1 MLHYLFGTLVAC
13 FMVLKDPLPTCAVPC
28 HVPRKKGR
36 YFFEVE
42 LHFGVESPQ
51 VGLLASHFEL
61 APRTADPHG
70 EQLVFFVQKY
80 KVKLMLNGY
89 EISWHQKEKHF
100 DKL

>member
-1 MLHYLFGTLVAC
+1 MLLSFWYVGFFVAC
-13 FMVLKDPLPTCAVPC
+13 FMVLRDPLPTCAVPC

-70 EQLVFFVQKY
+70 EQLVFFCAKIQGEID
-80 KVKLMLNGY
+80 VKW
-89 EISWHQKEKHF
+89 I
-100 DKL
+100 

>member
-1 MLHYLFGTLVAC
+1 MFHGP
-13 FMVLKDPLPTCAVPC
+13 KGSSPVPC
-28 HVPRKKGR
+28 SVPRATCRAVPRKKGR

-70 EQLVFFVQKY
+70 EQLGFFGAKIQGEMD
-80 KVKLMLNGY
+80 VKW
-89 EISWHQKEKHF
+89 I
-100 DKL
+100 